1 MDCGERDG
9 FRGMRVRALLFFI
22 VLVTLAH
29 DGLGLDQLGSEKLLI
44 FSQNL
49 DKVVDN
55 NALLEE
61 IKSVDADVVIL
72 HGHALGSP
80 GGFFESLV
88 THQYFS
94 GHYHFSHQ
102 GFIVVARKKHITC
115 KPAFY
120 YEPLHRGNA
129 PLQSFLSI
137 TCSTDKNAR
146 TGMFQLESIR
156 KITLVGLHTI
166 TRQSKFNSEKKADQG
181 LCELLGKHLAKRKN
195 VVLTGNFDYYGKEG
209 IRTCFPKFVDL
220 KDLTAYSDCTFDAT
234 HNMIANVFQGK
245 SSYGS
250 CSPDKFLARHL
261 SAYTLSSLTV
271 YGNSMTKHKQNSKH
285 RKREKWNYPAAHY
298 GLLLNI
304 QKKTEN
310 PGTKMAIKE
319 KQRFCDSLMG
329 TAEKVFNQVKET
341 NALQESVE
349 NMDSKY
355 PRIGDAFSYMK
366 DLTNDVQ
373 FLLKI
378 LKQLFANGKRAKP
391 ALAPKPETE
400 PSSSPSL
407 PQLKDPVSIRS
418 LFASKTSTSTILEPK
433 AEGMLKDPDS
443 ISEIFGGGEKS
454 AEKTTKPDG
463 DANATP
469 ESSARG
475 GGSGTDGPQGDGDD
489 NGGKDDE
496 DDDDD
501 DHTID
506 NLQQQILERK
516 KKQQLRNN
524 EVNVMNTASR
534 LGSQLQNSFW

>member
-1 MDCGERDG
+1 
-9 FRGMRVRALLFFI
+9 
-22 VLVTLAH
+22 
-29 DGLGLDQLGSEKLLI
+29 
-44 FSQNL
+44 
-49 DKVVDN
+49 
-55 NALLEE
+55 
-61 IKSVDADVVIL
+61 
-72 HGHALGSP
+72 
-80 GGFFESLV
+80 
-88 THQYFS
+88 
-94 GHYHFSHQ
+94 
-102 GFIVVARKKHITC
+102 
-115 KPAFY
+115 
-120 YEPLHRGNA
+120 
-129 PLQSFLSI
+129 
-137 TCSTDKNAR
+137 
-146 TGMFQLESIR
+146 
-156 KITLVGLHTI
+156 
-166 TRQSKFNSEKKADQG
+166 
-181 LCELLGKHLAKRKN
+181 
-195 VVLTGNFDYYGKEG
+195 
-209 IRTCFPKFVDL
+209 
-220 KDLTAYSDCTFDAT
+220 
-234 HNMIANVFQGK
+234 
-245 SSYGS
+245 
-250 CSPDKFLARHL
+250 
-261 SAYTLSSLTV
+261 
-271 YGNSMTKHKQNSKH
+271 
-285 RKREKWNYPAAHY
+285 
-298 GLLLNI
+298 
-304 QKKTEN
+304 
-310 PGTKMAIKE
+310 
-319 KQRFCDSLMG
+319 
-329 TAEKVFNQVKET
+329 
-341 NALQESVE
+341 
-349 NMDSKY
+349 
-355 PRIGDAFSYMK
+355 MK

-443 ISEIFGGGEKS
+443 ISEIFGEKS